1 MCMHMCLYVYTSVH
15 THTPYEF
22 FKVRIKEHTQLSWEQ
37 SLMRT
42 CFGCVNRVFVFFVF
56 FFGAT
61 CIVGS
66 FAVGF
71 HNLSECGLEEATFH
85 VSQNILKP

>member
-1 MCMHMCLYVYTSVH
+1 
-15 THTPYEF
+15 
-22 FKVRIKEHTQLSWEQ
+22 
-37 SLMRT
+37 MRT
-42 CFGCVNRVFVFFVF
+42 CFGCVNRVFVFFGF